1 MGKIHKKNPS
11 HFTHIQFQ
19 KNNSYEIPQGSFTGV
34 FAAKKYS
41 ALSWMFMTNFMQ
53 LLQQSVSYIN
63 RHEIPW

>member
-1 MGKIHKKNPS
+1 MGKTHKKNPS

-19 KNNSYEIPQGSFTGV
+19 KTIHMKFLKEVLQECLPQKST
-34 FAAKKYS
+34 

-63 RHEIPW
+63 RHEIPR